1 MPTSSSRPNANSP
14 KAHADDI
21 RMLADFIINTGLQ
34 PVPLPREF
42 FYASLPLCVIDAVFS
57 IGVTYTSTR
66 NTVIR
71 FAERQGWALGP
82 VEERHHGEKTVGEFL
97 ACYAGLSPD
106 EAADQLFGN
115 RQRTSSRSGILKAEA
130 TRRFAIALQDA
141 GIEDFADLSD
151 ERLAAAEPK
160 VREIPGQK
168 SGISFD
174 YFRMLAGDDT
184 LIKPDRMVQRFIAR
198 AIEEA
203 PEKVGPD
210 RAREL
215 LQGAVAELNARGAAW
230 SPRGLDYVVWA
241 HQSGQAD
248 VGA

>member
-1 MPTSSSRPNANSP
+1 
-14 KAHADDI
+14 
-21 RMLADFIINTGLQ
+21 MLADFIEETGLR
-34 PVPLPREF
+34 PVPLPKEF

-57 IGVTYTSTR
+57 IGVTYSSTR
-66 NTVIR
+66 NTVVR
-71 FAERQGWALGP
+71 FSERQGWALGP
-82 VEERHHGEKTVGEFL
+82 VEDRHRGEKTVGDFL

-106 EAADQLFGN
+106 EAADQLFSN

-130 TRRFAIALQDA
+130 VQRFAVALQEA
-141 GIEDFADLSD
+141 GIEDFADLTD
-151 ERLAAAEPK
+151 ERLTAAEAAI
-160 VREIPGQK
+160 RQIPGQK

-174 YFRMLAGDDT
+174 YFRMLAGDDN

-198 AIEEA
+198 AIGEGT
-203 PEKVGPD
+203 EKVGPD

-230 SPRGLDYVVWA
+230 SPRGLDHEVWA

-248 VGA
+248 VGT